1 MTASKKA
8 DKIDDN
14 DLVARAIQELPYGT
28 RAYESLMRRYFRLI
42 GQTCQRM
49 LRDPHEAE
57 EARQDIMLKVFNALP
72 RFEGRA
78 SFKTWLLRISTN
90 TCITRIQKRKLE
102 AARYVSDSEMP
113 IQEFAGDA
121 GEDPSTQPDNEFEAL
136 TSSLSSDEL
145 QLVTLRFVGDLGLGE
160 IAEVMG
166 IGLSATKMR
175 YYRALEKLK
184 AEQQQ

>member
-1 MTASKKA
+1 MTASKKPH
-8 DKIDDN
+8 KIDDK
-14 DLVARAIQELPYGT
+14 DLVAEAIRELPYVT
-28 RAYESLMRRYFRLI
+28 RAYELLMRRHYRLI

-57 EARQDIMLKVFNALP
+57 EASQDIMLKVFNALP

-78 SFKTWLLRISTN
+78 SFKTWILRISTN

-121 GEDPSTQPDNEFEAL
+121 SNDPSQQPSSEFASL
-136 TSSLSSDEL
+136 TGSLSSDEL
-145 QLVTLRFVGDLGLGE
+145 QLVTLRFVGDLGLAE

-166 IGLSATKMR
+166 TGLSATKMR

-184 AEQQQ
+184 AEQRQ